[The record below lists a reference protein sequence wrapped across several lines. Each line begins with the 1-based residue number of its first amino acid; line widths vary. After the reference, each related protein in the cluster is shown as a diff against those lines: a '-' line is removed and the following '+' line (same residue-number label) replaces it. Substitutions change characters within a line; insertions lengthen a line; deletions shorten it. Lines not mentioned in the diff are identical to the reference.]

1 MEEKIKQRCEEA
13 GINPDVLTPSE
24 VEELK
29 REIEAEE
36 NGRVVLGGGVLNCK
50 EVVLR

>member
-36 NGRVVLGGGVLNCK
+36 SGKVILDGVLSRK
-50 EVVLR
+50 EIILR